1 LSAQDHIRP
10 VSCYALFQWWLLLS
24 QHPGCL
30 RAPTS
35 FYTELDF
42 GTLAVG
48 LGCFPFDREAYPPQS
63 HSRTLACART
73 GIRSL
78 VDFGNLV
85 GPLGHPV
92 LYLRFVTS
100 EAVPQYIS
108 GRTSYLQVRLAFH
121 RYPQLIPAVFN
132 RHGFG
137 PPSGDYP
144 DFNLVMGRSPGF
156 GSAPADCGCYLAIP
170 ALRPVRTRF
179 PCGFAA
185 LPLNLACQRNSPVHS
200 AKGTPSPMGCPSGSD
215 CL

>member
-1 LSAQDHIRP
+1 MSPLTLSAQDHIRP

-35 FYTELDF
+35 FYTELGL
-42 GTLAVG
+42 GTLADG

-63 HSRTLACART
+63 HSHAWRG

-78 VDFGNLV
+78 VDFGNPV

-92 LYLRFVTS
+92 LYLRDETR
-100 EAVPQYIS
+100 EAAPQCIS

-121 RYPQLIPAVFN
+121 RYPQFIRAVFN
-132 RHGFG
+132 RHRFG

-144 DFNLVMGRSPGF
+144 DFNLAMGRSPGF
-156 GSAPADCGCYLAIP
+156 GSTLADLPEGQASRKR
-170 ALRPVRTRF
+170 AVRTRF
-179 PCGFAA
+179 PCG
-185 LPLNLACQRNSPVHS
+185 
-200 AKGTPSPMGCPSGSD
+200 SGATAP
-215 CL
+215 